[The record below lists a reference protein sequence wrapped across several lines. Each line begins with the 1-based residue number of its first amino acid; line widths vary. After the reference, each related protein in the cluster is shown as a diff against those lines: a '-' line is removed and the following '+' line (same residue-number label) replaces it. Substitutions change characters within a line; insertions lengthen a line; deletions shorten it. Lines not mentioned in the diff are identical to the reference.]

1 MFLISKQP
9 GNMLHVES
17 QSLLPGVVRL
27 ELDRLQA
34 EATDVLEPEGGWVI
48 LLYDLNTDWPCFLL
62 VLLCG
67 VQEEIWKFE

>member
-34 EATDVLEPEGGWVI
+34 EVADVLEPEGGWVI